1 MSDRTKQFA
10 KTLIVPIRAHVKEHG
25 FGIAR
30 SDVLIAYDAHSGR
43 VVITFEVEQTLESL
57 PVKAAEVK
65 ANVAVKV

>member
-57 PVKAAEVK
+57 PAAEVK
-65 ANVAVKV
+65 AKVAVKV